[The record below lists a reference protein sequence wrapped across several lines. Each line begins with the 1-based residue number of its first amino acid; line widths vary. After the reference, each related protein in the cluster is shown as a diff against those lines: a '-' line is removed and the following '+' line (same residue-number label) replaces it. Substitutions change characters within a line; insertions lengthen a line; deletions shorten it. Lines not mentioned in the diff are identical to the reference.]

1 MERTYIESTMITSI
15 GYDFS
20 QAILEIEF
28 KSNRQ
33 LWQYFD
39 VPEYIWYEFES
50 ALSIGKYFHANIR
63 GRYTENRVG

>member
-1 MERTYIESTMITSI
+1 MEREYVESSMIESI

-20 QAILEIEF
+20 SAIIEIEF

-33 LWQYFD
+33 VWQYFD

-50 ALSIGKYFHANIR
+50 TDSKGKYFHANIR
-63 GRYTENRVG
+63 GHYSENRVG